1 MRFTAPFFAFALATS
16 VATVAAAP
24 SAHAQED
31 DLFDDEEEAP
41 KEAPPED
48 APAEPAATS
57 GAAVDDSVGGATGFV
72 FKNGLYLTSELGG
85 FLRFG
90 GYGDSSG
97 DPCYRCEQKI
107 TSNLQPWIALTM
119 GYDFLKFLG
128 AEVTLGTGF
137 IADAAPIER
146 ETQSPENSAITM
158 VNVAVTGSYYID
170 RFALT
175 GKAFVG
181 GALLT
186 PAPLPD
192 AVPLGGQFGLGVGVR
207 YATLLT
213 NVVIGLDVAT
223 YFIVSPDVVTGHIGP
238 VPIGGIPLI
247 PAISFGPVIKYTF

>member
-1 MRFTAPFFAFALATS
+1 MRLTAPFFAFALATS

-31 DLFDDEEEAP
+31 DLFDDEEPTEEAT
-41 KEAPPED
+41 PEE
-48 APAEPAATS
+48 APAEPAADV
-57 GAAVDDSVGGATGFV
+57 GATADDSVGGATGFV

-107 TSNLQPWIALTM
+107 TSNLQPWIALTL

-186 PAPLPD
+186 PAPFPD

-213 NVVIGLDVAT
+213 NVVIGIDVAS
-223 YFIVSPDVVTGHIGP
+223 YFIVSPDVHTGHIGP
-238 VPIGGIPLI
+238 VAIGDLPLI
-247 PAISFGPVIKYTF
+247 PAISFAPVIKYTF